1 MAGEVR
7 MNRSP
12 VHTPYGGNHEEGIMV
27 LLRTASA
34 AVIATALLAP
44 GTSFAQ
50 TGDTSSASEQDQDRV
65 IVVTATRRETDLQD
79 TALSISAI
87 SGRELEARGIDS
99 VAKAISTVPG
109 VSLLNDQPGR
119 ADITIRGVNTSS
131 SSISQADVIVNST
144 TAVYLNQLPVTSTV
158 SKTPDFRFVDM
169 ERVEVLRG
177 PQGTL
182 YGQSAMGGVVR
193 YITNTPDSGGIAGG
207 GSTYLST
214 TDMGGTN
221 FGADAYLNIPVTDEL
236 AVRFVGYAYD
246 NSGFIDAVGI
256 ENRKNSN
263 DENTY
268 GARAA
273 LRWQPSDR
281 VTLDL
286 NYLYHEVTLGN
297 LQAISSTYTPTGVSA
312 DNGRPQNF
320 RQASTDRFVAQ
331 HLQPTLLRSH
341 VFNGEVL
348 VEFDSFSAN
357 LILGRK
363 TNDTSNEFEAAEL
376 TGGTES
382 YFNNTTLSD
391 THSNTAEFRLV
402 SEYDD
407 SLIDWLAGV
416 YYEKAGGT
424 IGTLAVVSGA
434 PRVFIPGVFV
444 LNPGNR
450 VIDSGRQLD
459 YEELAFY
466 GEVGVNFSS
475 ALRFTAGYRYS
486 DVQNNYRWTY
496 AQGTFDA
503 ALGRTALLAVNQVAQ
518 EKVDTFRFNLEYKAS
533 EDLLVYGQ
541 ASSGFRPGGFNPGNA
556 FGPTPI
562 PDFDYQSDSLW
573 NYEIGVR
580 SRFDGIGDLNVVGYH
595 IDWSDIQL
603 PSTQLVAPFYSAT
616 LNAGSARIWGLE
628 VEATVRPAEGLDL
641 TVAYAYTDA
650 ELTSIAAPIPGLG
663 SPPGRVGEQLPGTAK
678 NMFTGIASWTKPIGS
693 ASLSAN
699 LIYRHVGSR
708 TSSLGDPTRAPAYDT
723 LDARVA
729 VSMNNGLTATL
740 FAENLTNEAGILR
753 IIQGAPFQTGDRF
766 TYLNVI
772 RPRTVGLRLSI
783 SF

>member
-1 MAGEVR
+1 MAASAMGNFAGTSSFVAAAGEVR
-7 MNRSP
+7 MNRSSGRSP
-12 VHTPYGGNHEEGIMV
+12 TGGNNEEGNMV
-27 LLRTASA
+27 ILRTASM
-34 AVIATALLAP
+34 AVIATALLTP

-50 TGDTSSASEQDQDRV
+50 AGGASSASNEDQDRT

-87 SGRELEARGIDS
+87 SGRDLEARGINS
-99 VAKAISTVPG
+99 VAGAISTVPG

-131 SSISQADVIVNST
+131 SSISQADVLVNST

-193 YITNTPDSGGIAGG
+193 YITNTPDTSGIAFGA
-207 GSTYLST
+207 STYLSAT
-214 TDMGGTN
+214 SSGGTN
-221 FGADAYLNIPVTDEL
+221 FGADAYLNVPITDEL
-236 AVRFVGYAYD
+236 AIRVVGYGYD
-246 NSGFIDAVGI
+246 NAGFIDAVGI
-256 ENRKNSN
+256 ENRRDSN
-263 DENTY
+263 DESTY

-286 NYLYHEVTLGN
+286 NYLFHEVNMGN
-297 LQAISSTYTPTGVSA
+297 LQAISSTYTPTGISA

-320 RQASTDRFVAQ
+320 VQASTDRLVTQ
-331 HLQPTLLRSH
+331 HIMPAFLRAH
-341 VFNGEVL
+341 VFSGELL

-357 LILGRK
+357 LIVGRK

-382 YFNNTTLSD
+382 YFNNTTKST

-402 SEYDD
+402 SDYTD
-407 SLIDWLAGV
+407 SLIDWIGGI
-416 YYEKAGGT
+416 YYENAGGT

-434 PRVFIPGVFV
+434 PRVFIPGIFV
-444 LNPGNR
+444 LFPGDV

-466 GEVGVNFSS
+466 GEVGVNISS

-486 DVQNNYRWTY
+486 DVRNNYRWTY
-496 AQGTFDA
+496 ADGIFDG
-503 ALGRTALLAVNQVAQ
+503 ALGRTALLNIDQGAQ
-518 EKVDTFRFNLEYKAS
+518 EKVDTFRFNLEYRAS
-533 EDLLVYGQ
+533 DNLLVYGQ

-556 FGPTPI
+556 LSVPPI

-573 NYEIGVR
+573 NYEIGLR
-580 SRFDGIGDLNVVGYH
+580 SRFEGIGDLNVVGYH

-603 PSTQLVAPFYSAT
+603 PSTQLTPPFYSAT
-616 LNAGSARIWGLE
+616 LNAGSA
-628 VEATVRPAEGLDL
+628 TH
-641 TVAYAYTDA
+641 
-650 ELTSIAAPIPGLG
+650 LG
-663 SPPGRVGEQLPGTAK
+663 P
-678 NMFTGIASWTKPIGS
+678 
-693 ASLSAN
+693 
-699 LIYRHVGSR
+699 
-708 TSSLGDPTRAPAYDT
+708 
-723 LDARVA
+723 
-729 VSMNNGLTATL
+729 
-740 FAENLTNEAGILR
+740 
-753 IIQGAPFQTGDRF
+753 
-766 TYLNVI
+766 
-772 RPRTVGLRLSI
+772 
-783 SF
+783 